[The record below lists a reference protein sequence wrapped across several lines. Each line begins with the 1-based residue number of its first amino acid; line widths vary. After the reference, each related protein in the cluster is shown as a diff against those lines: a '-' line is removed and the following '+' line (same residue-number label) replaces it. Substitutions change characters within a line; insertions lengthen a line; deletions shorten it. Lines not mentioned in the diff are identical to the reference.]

1 MFCLLLC
8 VLCFPT
14 LKIGDMDL
22 VGTLSQ
28 RSMGPNDKNYARKDL
43 NDLSSSNV
51 LHSVS
56 IIVMYKMKDLFSFN
70 NHVKPGV
77 RLASCVKYKP
87 ILCGEDR
94 REAESG
100 DNTLKVVTSHVFPHS
115 KNH

>member
-1 MFCLLLC
+1 
-8 VLCFPT
+8 
-14 LKIGDMDL
+14 MDL